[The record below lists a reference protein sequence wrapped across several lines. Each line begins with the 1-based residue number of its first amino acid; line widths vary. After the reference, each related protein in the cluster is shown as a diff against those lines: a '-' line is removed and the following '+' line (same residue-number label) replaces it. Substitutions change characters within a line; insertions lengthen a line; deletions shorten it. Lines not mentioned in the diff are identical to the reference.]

1 MKSPA
6 TKKMYLFYFNK
17 YRQFVLEENIIRE
30 DTKLIET
37 QVIDFLL
44 YLKTKNLSHKTITSN
59 LSAIMHFYTMNDIIL
74 NRRKITK
81 FINTDQKKRSK
92 NAGYTSEQIH
102 KVLEIS
108 DERLKAIILIYA
120 STGIRL
126 AALPSLRMKDLTE
139 ISLDEKEKLYR
150 ITIYEGY
157 QEEYVTFCTPECYRA
172 IDTYLSYRVRS
183 GEVIKPNSPL
193 IREQFDIHDSFK
205 VKHAAKAID
214 IKTISKIIRQK
225 LIQSGVRE
233 IEPIGIGNKEGS
245 KMRKDVPLI
254 HGFRKFFN
262 TALMNADV
270 HYSIKELLMGHSIKL
285 DDVYYHKDSEKSKQ
299 KLLGEYYK
307 AIDPLTINEENRL
320 KLENQQIKQR
330 NETLERDKDEVILL
344 RKELEPLLVLKKTLE
359 EQGLLKVSS

>member
-1 MKSPA
+1 
-6 TKKMYLFYFNK
+6 MYVFYFNK
-17 YRQFVLEENIIRE
+17 YGQFVKEENIIRE

-37 QVIDFLL
+37 QVIDYLV
-44 YLKTKNLSHKTITSN
+44 YLKSKNLSHETITSN

-74 NRRKITK
+74 NRKKIVK

-92 NAGYTSEQIH
+92 NTGYTSEQIH
-102 KVLEIS
+102 KVLEIC

-120 STGIRL
+120 SAGIRL

-139 ISLDEKEKLYR
+139 ISVDEDEKEKLYR
-150 ITIYEGY
+150 IAIYEGY
-157 QEEYVTFCTPECYRA
+157 HEEYVTFCTPECYRA
-172 IDTYLSYRVRS
+172 IYTYLSYRARS
-183 GEVIKPNSPL
+183 GEVITPNSPL
-193 IREQFDIHDSFK
+193 IREQFDLHDSFK

-233 IEPIGIGNKEGS
+233 IEHVGIGNKEGS
-245 KMRKDVPLI
+245 KMRKDVPLM

-285 DDVYYHKDSEKSKQ
+285 DDVYYHKDSPKSRQ
-299 KLLGEYYK
+299 KLLGEYCK
-307 AIDPLTINEENRL
+307 AINE
-320 KLENQQIKQR
+320 
-330 NETLERDKDEVILL
+330 
-344 RKELEPLLVLKKTLE
+344 
-359 EQGLLKVSS
+359 